1 MARRV
6 AVVGGGISRF
16 DLPRYELQEEMCA
29 EAIHEMLMDN
39 PGIDYPRDVDAVIY
53 SYFSDHLEEQLCF
66 HWIIHDYLGLLP
78 KPAYRVESGGATP
91 VDAIINAFMFIKSGI
106 FNNVLVVGFEK
117 MSELDTPKVNEFI
130 AAASDTDFDFPVG
143 GYYSGYYAALEVR
156 HMFLYGETVEDLA
169 SIAVKNHN
177 NATFNPYSQWRSQ
190 HGTSYIGVDEVLDSR
205 LIAWP
210 YRLLNCA
217 MISDGAACI
226 MLTNEENAKKYTDA
240 PVWITGVGL
249 GTDTMRPGDRVDNP
263 MYKGL
268 YLKDESIYPA
278 VATKPAAP
286 YPEMAN
292 FGSIRVSGDAAYK
305 MAGIDNPLKQLD
317 LAELFNPYDGVEL
330 VEYED
335 LRFCKRG
342 EGKNLVREGV
352 TEWGGELPCQV
363 SGAHTAA
370 GHPVGATSIAQ
381 AVQIYWQL
389 TGLTAKKWGT
399 KARALSDAKRG
410 LLQGH
415 GGTGCQSGV
424 IIFEGG

>member
-1 MARRV
+1 MTRV

-29 EAIHEMLMDN
+29 EAVLEMLNDN
-39 PGIDYPRDVDAVIY
+39 PNINYPDDIDAVIY
-53 SYFSDHLEEQLCF
+53 SYFSDHLEQQLCF
-66 HWIIHDYLGLLP
+66 HWIVHDYLGLLP

-91 VDAIINAFMFIKSGI
+91 IDAIINAFFFIKSGY
-106 FNNVLVVGFEK
+106 FKNVLVVGWEK
-117 MSELDTPKVNEFI
+117 MSELDTAKVNEFI

-143 GYYSGYYAALEVR
+143 GYYTGYYAALEVR
-156 HMFLYGETVEDLA
+156 HMYLYGETIEDLA
-169 SIAVKNHN
+169 MIAVKNHN

-190 HGTSYIGVDEVLDSR
+190 HGTGLITVDDVFKSR
-205 LIAWP
+205 LISWP
-210 YRLLNCA
+210 YRALNCA
-217 MISDGAACI
+217 MISDGASCI
-226 MLTNEENAKKYTDA
+226 LLTCEENARKFTDT

-263 MYKGL
+263 MFKGL
-268 YLKDESIYPA
+268 YPKDEEKYPE
-278 VATKPAAP
+278 VPTKPVSP

-292 FGSIRVSGDAAYK
+292 FGSIRVSGDMAYK
-305 MAGIDNPLKQLD
+305 MAKIDNPVKQLD

-330 VEYED
+330 CEYED
-335 LRFCKRG
+335 LRFCERG
-342 EGKNLVREGV
+342 EGKKLVREGV
-352 TEWGGELPCQV
+352 TDWGGELPCQL

-389 TGLTAKKWGT
+389 TEQTAKKWKT
-399 KARALSDAKRG
+399 KARALSGARRA

-424 IIFEGG
+424 IIFERGE